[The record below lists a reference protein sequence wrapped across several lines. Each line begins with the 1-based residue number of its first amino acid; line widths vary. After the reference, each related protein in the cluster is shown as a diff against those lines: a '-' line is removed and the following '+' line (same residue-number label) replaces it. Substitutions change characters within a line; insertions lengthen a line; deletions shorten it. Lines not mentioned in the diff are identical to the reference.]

1 MPLHIYKVEKI
12 EGFTNTAT
20 SIEHDYTPDFEE
32 YRQANGFVKI
42 DYYITDTPDLEI
54 GQVYC
59 AGKFLIKPIEYV
71 LSFENEPISL
81 KFFNERK

>member
-1 MPLHIYKVEKI
+1 MKLHIYKVEKI
-12 EGFTNTAT
+12 EGFTNTVT

-32 YRQANGFVKI
+32 CRKARGFVKV

-59 AGKFLIKPIEYV
+59 AGKNLIKPLEYI
-71 LSFENEPISL
+71 LAFENEPIHL
-81 KFFNERK
+81 HFD